1 MIDKLPPLK
10 SIKKIKVFPLEK
22 IALSINCGYL
32 IPSIRDKY
40 IDPKIR
46 RRKDISPSLNNHSK
60 KIRDNSDEDK
70 YSPEKIKYQ
79 KYHKL
84 YKYKSLSHLIKK
96 SKSNSIFFSS
106 FTPNNFSNTSRK
118 IEFLTTSGMI
128 NGKKLNEYK
137 ETKRTISSLLNINND
152 INSDTLKNYYAKLDD
167 MNKIN
172 NKYNLNLNIPLSNK
186 EANKIVTPN
195 SGTLMRLLKHYTP
208 AAKNDNSN
216 FFLTKLTR
224 NDDVND
230 IIMRQHTIIGNIK
243 NNNSKTFEENK
254 KVVFNNLHSRFNE
267 VTIDRLLE
275 FKNIKSVYEM
285 NKMRSYKR
293 FKNFEK
299 NVNNLFSK
307 KIKGYSFSFVDK
319 N

>member
-1 MIDKLPPLK
+1 MQTMTTDNNNELKISVQGGEEYLITLENKYNKLFLKLK
-10 SIKKIKVFPLEK
+10 SIKEP
-22 IALSINCGYL
+22 
-32 IPSIRDKY
+32 
-40 IDPKIR
+40 
-46 RRKDISPSLNNHSK
+46 
-60 KIRDNSDEDK
+60 
-70 YSPEKIKYQ
+70 
-79 KYHKL
+79 
-84 YKYKSLSHLIKK
+84 
-96 SKSNSIFFSS
+96 
-106 FTPNNFSNTSRK
+106 
-118 IEFLTTSGMI
+118 
-128 NGKKLNEYK
+128 
-137 ETKRTISSLLNINND
+137 
-152 INSDTLKNYYAKLDD
+152 
-167 MNKIN
+167 
-172 NKYNLNLNIPLSNK
+172 
-186 EANKIVTPN
+186 NKIVSPN
-195 SGTLMRLLKHYTP
+195 NGTLIRLLKHYTP
-208 AAKNDNSN
+208 KTKNDNSN

-285 NKMRSYKR
+285 NKVRSYKR

>member
-106 FTPNNFSNTSRK
+106 FTPNN
-118 IEFLTTSGMI
+118 
-128 NGKKLNEYK
+128 
-137 ETKRTISSLLNINND
+137 
-152 INSDTLKNYYAKLDD
+152 
-167 MNKIN
+167 
-172 NKYNLNLNIPLSNK
+172 
-186 EANKIVTPN
+186 
-195 SGTLMRLLKHYTP
+195 
-208 AAKNDNSN
+208 
-216 FFLTKLTR
+216 
-224 NDDVND
+224 
-230 IIMRQHTIIGNIK
+230 
-243 NNNSKTFEENK
+243 
-254 KVVFNNLHSRFNE
+254 
-267 VTIDRLLE
+267 
-275 FKNIKSVYEM
+275 
-285 NKMRSYKR
+285 
-293 FKNFEK
+293 
-299 NVNNLFSK
+299 
-307 KIKGYSFSFVDK
+307 
-319 N
+319 